1 MTINYK
7 SFPVGPLQCNCTIIG
22 NTSTGKGYLI
32 DPGGDAERILETIE
46 TMNVSIEAIYHTHAH
61 FDHFLASAEIKEK
74 TGAPIF
80 LNESDRFLWDTLE
93 MQCSYFNIDFKP
105 TPPPDFNIED
115 QQDLIHCA
123 GVCIHTPGHTP
134 GSVSFHF
141 ESEKLLIAGDTLF
154 QGSVG
159 RTDLPGGDFKM
170 LKSSIQEKIYS
181 LDESTVVVTGHGP
194 QTSIKR
200 EMESNL
206 FIRHDT

>member
-46 TMNVSIEAIYHTHAH
+46 TMNISIEAIYHTHAH

-206 FIRHDT
+206 FIRYDT

>member
-22 NTSTGKGYLI
+22 NSSTGKGYLI
-32 DPGGDAERILETIE
+32 DPGGDAERILETIDS
-46 TMNVSIEAIYHTHAH
+46 MKLSIEAIYHTHAH

-206 FIRHDT
+206 FIRYDT

>member
-32 DPGGDAERILETIE
+32 DPGGDAEKILETIDS
-46 TMNVSIEAIYHTHAH
+46 MNLSIEAIYHTHAH

-80 LNESDRFLWDTLE
+80 LNESDRFLWDSLE

-105 TPPPDFNIED
+105 TPTPDFNIED
-115 QQDLIHCA
+115 QQDLTHCS
-123 GVCIHTPGHTP
+123 GVCIHTPGLTP

-181 LDESTVVVTGHGP
+181 LDESTVVITGHGP
-194 QTSIKR
+194 QTSIKS
-200 EMESNL
+200 EMENNL
-206 FIRHDT
+206 FIRYDT

>member
-22 NTSTGKGYLI
+22 NSSTGKGYLI
-32 DPGGDAERILETIE
+32 DPGGDAERILETIDS
-46 TMNVSIEAIYHTHAH
+46 MNLSIEAIYHTHAH

-80 LNESDRFLWDTLE
+80 LNESDRFLWDSLE

-115 QQDLIHCA
+115 QQDLTHCS

-181 LDESTVVVTGHGP
+181 LDESTVVITGHGP

-200 EMESNL
+200 EMEDNL
-206 FIRHDT
+206 FIRYDT

>member
-80 LNESDRFLWDTLE
+80 LNESDRFLWDSLE
-93 MQCSYFNIDFKP
+93 MQ
-105 TPPPDFNIED
+105 
-115 QQDLIHCA
+115 
-123 GVCIHTPGHTP
+123 
-134 GSVSFHF
+134 
-141 ESEKLLIAGDTLF
+141 
-154 QGSVG
+154 
-159 RTDLPGGDFKM
+159 
-170 LKSSIQEKIYS
+170 
-181 LDESTVVVTGHGP
+181 
-194 QTSIKR
+194 
-200 EMESNL
+200 
-206 FIRHDT
+206 

>member
-159 RTDLPGGDFKM
+159 RTDLPGGDFKT

-194 QTSIKR
+194 QTSIKK

-206 FIRHDT
+206 FIRYDT

>member
-22 NTSTGKGYLI
+22 NTATGKGYLI

-206 FIRHDT
+206 FIRYDT

>member
-22 NTSTGKGYLI
+22 NSSTGKGYLI

-46 TMNVSIEAIYHTHAH
+46 SMNLSIEAIYHTHAH

-206 FIRHDT
+206 FIRYDT

>member
-46 TMNVSIEAIYHTHAH
+46 TMNVTIEAIYHTHAH

-159 RTDLPGGDFKM
+159 RTDLPGGDFKT

-194 QTSIKR
+194 QTSIKK

-206 FIRHDT
+206 FIRYDT

>member
-194 QTSIKR
+194 QTSIKK

-206 FIRHDT
+206 FIRYDT

>member
-22 NTSTGKGYLI
+22 NSSTGKGYLI
-32 DPGGDAERILETIE
+32 DPGGDAERILETIDS
-46 TMNVSIEAIYHTHAH
+46 MNLSIEAIYHTHAH

-206 FIRHDT
+206 FIRYDT

>member
-80 LNESDRFLWDTLE
+80 LNESDRFLWDSLE

-159 RTDLPGGDFKM
+159 RTDLPGGDFKT

-206 FIRHDT
+206 FIRYDT